1 MEPPGGVMH
10 RMIRETLALAC
21 SRSILSRPQTSSNPL
36 LRSFRH
42 LVHGA
47 LYQPFGEPGYDGD
60 GEDQLV
66 AELLETEQAGSQE
79 KCDGQSG

>member
-10 RMIRETLALAC
+10 RMMRETLALSC
-21 SRSILSRPQTSSNPL
+21 SRSILSRPQTSSNPF

-42 LVHGA
+42 LIHGTQQ
-47 LYQPFGEPGYDGD
+47 QPVGEARYDGD

-66 AELLETEQAGSQE
+66 A
-79 KCDGQSG
+79 